1 MNAKRRVFSFDEVR
15 ESGQPAYFFEY
26 GEALVYHGGQIF
38 DLREWEGSLR
48 TGVEPAPLPSVLLET
63 PVGIEYGWCHA
74 QACRCSCC
82 CEPAVLPD
90 RPYGVQAEPVAPGA
104 LRPRTGVIAAAP
116 EL

>member
-1 MNAKRRVFSFDEVR
+1 MNAKRRFFSFDEVR
-15 ESGQPAYFFEY
+15 ENGHPAYFFEY
-26 GEALVYHGGQIF
+26 GEALVYHGGEIF
-38 DLREWEGSLR
+38 DLREWGGCLHA
-48 TGVEPAPLPSVLLET
+48 GVQPAPLPSVLLET

-82 CEPAVLPD
+82 CEPAVSPD
-90 RPYGVQAEPVAPGA
+90 NSRGVGTEPLAPVT